1 MVTSLPSGSL
11 LKNVSTLGDEESFE
25 EILSRPGIRI
35 ERIVSYGHA
44 SPEGFWY
51 DQDDDE
57 WVAVIDGEAE
67 LEIEG
72 EPAPRHLKR
81 GDWVH
86 LPAHCRHRVTRTAED
101 RPTVWLAVH
110 INV

>member
-1 MVTSLPSGSL
+1 MATSLPSGSL
-11 LKNVSTLGDEESFE
+11 LENVSTLGDEESFE
-25 EILSRPGIRI
+25 EILSQSGVRI
-35 ERIVSYGHA
+35 ERIVSHGHA

-51 DQDDDE
+51 EQNDDE
-57 WVAVIDGEAE
+57 WVVVIDGEAE

-72 EPAPRHLKR
+72 EPAPRHLER

-86 LPAHCRHRVTRTAED
+86 LPARCRHRVARTAED

-110 INV
+110 VRS